1 MTKEAGSEHFAKTIA
16 VELKPLGG
24 EGKLVFVTD
33 ERTGAIYCE
42 CHILASRLISLA
54 TADVPLDPDEQSEY
68 RANRE
73 LVENASAF
81 IQMKQDAL
89 SGRSFSNIVAEYN
102 TDFDPDHPIKIIGG
116 QHRFA
121 AICEA
126 GVIGVDKWQGIKL
139 YVGLDKAQRL
149 DVQLI
154 SNTNIAV
161 SGDLYDRMQETV
173 RGPQLRLWAQRVGFL
188 EEGQDFADKRVRGG
202 PISVQIA
209 RSFILNYLAGQS
221 VDVQKFDSV
230 ATTPEIVASGKSNPE
245 WESLLATNQAIWD
258 DDGLKKAA
266 LQFSRLISAQRT
278 AFSKAKRVPLDQPEK
293 ALNLAVMAAWAYIAG
308 LLSGNATRAKRHY
321 ALADATGKD
330 PLNAPV
336 LAAAKHKTDPENY
349 RGLGY
354 RTDAKERGRF
364 VELFFLQAEKGEGIN
379 KPLIELAMKKYVAK
393 QANLDVSQSI

>member
-1 MTKEAGSEHFAKTIA
+1 MTKDAGSDDFAKVVA

-24 EGKLVFVTD
+24 EGKLVFVKD
-33 ERTGAIYCE
+33 ERTGAMYCE
-42 CHILASRLISLA
+42 CHIQASRLMALA
-54 TADVPLDPDEQSEY
+54 TADVPLDPDEQAEY

-102 TDFDPDHPIKIIGG
+102 TDFDPYHPIKIIGG

-121 AICEA
+121 AIGEA
-126 GVIGVDKWQGIKL
+126 LDVGVDKWQGIKL
-139 YVGLDKAQRL
+139 YVGLDKTQRL

-173 RGPQLRLWAQRVGFL
+173 RGPQLRLWAQNVGFL

-209 RSFILNYLAGQS
+209 RSFILNYIAGKG
-221 VDVQKFDSV
+221 VDAHKFDLV
-230 ATTPEIVASGKSNPE
+230 ETTPEIVASGKSNPE
-245 WESLLATNQAIWD
+245 WESLLATKPDIWE

-266 LQFSRLISAQRT
+266 LQFSRLIAAQRA
-278 AFSKAKRVPLDQPEK
+278 AFSKAKKVPPDQPEK

-308 LLSGNATRAKRHY
+308 LLSSNSTRAKKHY
-321 ALADATGKD
+321 ALADITGKD
-330 PLNAPV
+330 PLNASV

-364 VELFFLQAEKGEGIN
+364 VELFFLQAEKGEGLN

-393 QANLDVSQSI
+393 QANLDVSQSS